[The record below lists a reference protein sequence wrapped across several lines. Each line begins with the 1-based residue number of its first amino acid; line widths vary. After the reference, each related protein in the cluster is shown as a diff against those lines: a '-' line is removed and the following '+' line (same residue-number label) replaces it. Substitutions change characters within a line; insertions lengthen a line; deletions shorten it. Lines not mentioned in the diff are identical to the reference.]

1 MDARQAGIENRRAKR
16 RATFPRP
23 YRAQKSG
30 KSNLTHTLIRHSKD
44 QYIRQLYARLGP
56 EEFYRRRLA
65 WLAANGKW
73 TSYNRLVVH
82 LSKHGLMPE
91 TANNANGEKLPEGN
105 A

>member
-1 MDARQAGIENRRAKR
+1 M
-16 RATFPRP
+16 PRP

-30 KSNLTHTLIRHSKD
+30 KSSLTHSLIRQSKD
-44 QYIRQLYARLGP
+44 QYVRQLYARLGP

-73 TSYNRLVVH
+73 TSYNRLAVH
-82 LSKHGLMPE
+82 LGKHSLMPDS
-91 TANNANGEKLPEGN
+91 ANNANGEKPPESD

>member
-1 MDARQAGIENRRAKR
+1 M
-16 RATFPRP
+16 PRP

-44 QYIRQLYARLGP
+44 QYVRQLYARLGP
-56 EEFYRRRLA
+56 EKFYRRRLA

-73 TSYNRLVVH
+73 ASHNRLIVY
-82 LSKHGLMPE
+82 LGKRGLMSKNE
-91 TANNANGEKLPEGN
+91 NNANREKSGE

>member
-16 RATFPRP
+16 RATLPRP

-30 KSNLTHTLIRHSKD
+30 NSNLTHTLIRHSKD

-65 WLAANGKW
+65 WLAANGKR
-73 TSYNRLVVH
+73 TSYNRL
-82 LSKHGLMPE
+82 LAYLDKAGIGDF
-91 TANNANGEKLPEGN
+91 TA
-105 A
+105 

>member
-1 MDARQAGIENRRAKR
+1 MNARQAGIENRRAKR
-16 RATFPRP
+16 RATLPRP
-23 YRAQKSG
+23 FRAQKSG

-73 TSYNRLVVH
+73 TSHRRLIVY
-82 LSKHGLMPE
+82 LGERGLMPE
-91 TANNANGEKLPEGN
+91 GKTNANSEKPSGEN